1 MTSNHPLRRS
11 TAAALAVALW
21 ATGAAVLPPA
31 STASEAP
38 AGAAAV
44 TAQQSPSARDDDDDD
59 DDDGRPGTDIVVKLD
74 PASGYTAD
82 DLTRDFPVT
91 LEDDVLASRQIYLY
105 RPTDPE
111 TREDDDDAEDLA
123 KDIEKHQG
131 VVFAELDAH
140 TLLADD
146 RYHSWPAG
154 TPTKVKARTRQ
165 FERQPM
171 AKQFKL
177 KRVHRLSTGEGVRV
191 AVLDTGVTGRH
202 PVLRGR
208 LRHGYDYVDD
218 DSRPREREQG
228 LDRNANG
235 VVDEAYGHG
244 TFVAGLV
251 ALVAPDARIMPM
263 RVLDSDGAGS
273 IYLVAQAIWDATDA
287 GADVINLSLGT
298 SEKVGSDL
306 LDLALKHA
314 HDEGVEVVAAAGN
327 SARDQQAY
335 PAANKDVLAVTS
347 VEVGRDSV
355 SKFANWGGWV
365 DVAAPAGRVLGP
377 VPARGFA
384 RWAGTSMAAPQVS
397 GQLALLI
404 AAGAGRD
411 EGEKATVE
419 TARDFPDDERKR
431 IKHGTVDLLSSLRYH
446 LARQG

>member
-1 MTSNHPLRRS
+1 MSSHHPLRRS
-11 TAAALAVALW
+11 TAGALAVVLW
-21 ATGAAVLPPA
+21 ATVAATLPLT
-31 STASEAP
+31 STASGAP
-38 AGAAAV
+38 AATAPTAA
-44 TAQQSPSARDDDDDD
+44 PSQPSTSTRDDDDEE
-59 DDDGRPGTDIVVKLD
+59 RRGTDIVVKLD

-82 DLTRDFPVT
+82 DVTRDFPVT

-111 TREDDDDAEDLA
+111 TREDDGDAKDLA
-123 KDIEKHQG
+123 KSIEKQQG
-131 VVFAELDAH
+131 VLFAELDVR

-154 TPTKVKARTRQ
+154 SPTKVRPRTEK
-165 FERQPM
+165 FLRQPV

-177 KRVHRLSTGEGVRV
+177 KRVHRISTGEGVRV
-191 AVLDTGVTGRH
+191 AVLDTGVARSH

-218 DSRPREREQG
+218 DSRPRDRAQG

-263 RVLDSDGAGS
+263 RVLDGDGTGS
-273 IYLVAQAIWDATDA
+273 IYLVAQAVLDATDA

-298 SEKVGSDL
+298 SDELGSKL
-306 LDLALKHA
+306 LDLALEHA
-314 HDEGVEVVAAAGN
+314 HAEGVEVVAAAGN
-327 SARDQQAY
+327 SARDQKAY
-335 PAANKDVLAVTS
+335 PAANKGVLAVTS
-347 VEVGRDSV
+347 VSVRRDSV

-365 DVAAPAGRVLGP
+365 DVAAPASRVLGP

-404 AAGAGRD
+404 AAGASRD
-411 EGEKATVE
+411 QGEKATVE
-419 TARDFPDDERKR
+419 TARVFPADEPKR

-446 LARQG
+446 LASQG